1 MNSNLTE
8 FLNRH
13 KWRILLV
20 LTGLLVLILCFTIG
34 FWKTLLIA
42 AVVTVC
48 YFLGRLLDKGGR
60 GSIKAFFE
68 AIFKDNR

>member
-20 LTGLLVLILCFTIG
+20 LIGLLVLILCFTIG
-34 FWKTLLIA
+34 FWRTIFNSCRCYGFAIYGTLA
-42 AVVTVC
+42 
-48 YFLGRLLDKGGR
+48 
-60 GSIKAFFE
+60 
-68 AIFKDNR
+68 

>member
-20 LTGLLVLILCFTIG
+20 LIGLLVLILCFTIG
-34 FWKTLLIA
+34 FWRTILIA
-42 AVVTVC
+42 AVVT
-48 YFLGRLLDKGGR
+48 
-60 GSIKAFFE
+60 
-68 AIFKDNR
+68 IFKDNR